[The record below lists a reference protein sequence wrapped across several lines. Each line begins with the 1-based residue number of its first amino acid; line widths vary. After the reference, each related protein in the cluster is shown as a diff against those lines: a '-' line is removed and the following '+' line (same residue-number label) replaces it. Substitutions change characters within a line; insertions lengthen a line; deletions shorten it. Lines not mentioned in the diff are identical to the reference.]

1 MKSYIEEW
9 GKTYINNKS
18 QVSKAMFL
26 EKYGNMALYDE
37 DLKKI
42 FIIDHKKLQFD
53 TTDGWTLIG
62 IPEK

>member
-1 MKSYIEEW
+1 MFSARY
-9 GKTYINNKS
+9 
-18 QVSKAMFL
+18 VSLAPYDKDL
-26 EKYGNMALYDE
+26 E
-37 DLKKI
+37 KI